1 MTGNR
6 TTSGTRKTLLAP
18 KLVARRVSLPE
29 RLPAWI
35 LALALA
41 LAVLIS
47 GAVRAET
54 IAVGDQVSV
63 RDSDLPRPAR
73 GMSMKAV
80 EAKFGEPQ
88 ARHPAVGKPAIT
100 RWDYPG
106 YSVFFE
112 NQYVIHA
119 VVNPAS

>member
-1 MTGNR
+1 MTGTR
-6 TTSGTRKTLLAP
+6 TARGTRRTRA
-18 KLVARRVSLPE
+18 VARRISLPE
-29 RLPAWI
+29 RIPAWI
-35 LALALA
+35 LGLALA

-54 IAVGDQVSV
+54 VALGDQVSV
-63 RDSDLPRPAR
+63 RESDVPRPAR
-73 GMSMKAV
+73 GMSMKTV
-80 EAKFGEPQ
+80 ETKFGTPQ

-106 YSVFFE
+106 FSVFFE